1 MTYKYESG
9 DYINEKAPFFWWE
22 HKTKKL
28 KMNKK
33 QIKKFAKFLV
43 FKTEGQFHYEDDSW
57 YDCFS
62 KYINKGGKMKNKISQ
77 WLIDYVKKK
86 NGVDLTNVPSDKS
99 WTELNP
105 FRDSTRLS
113 DNVIKFINEKNL
125 SGIKSS
131 MDLVEEQSDK
141 AAKEQRELNTINKGD
156 E

>member
-1 MTYKYESG
+1 MFWNNVFRIDHSFTYSYMDRFKHY
-9 DYINEKAPFFWWE
+9 DLIWYKVYATI
-22 HKTKKL
+22 TK
-28 KMNKK
+28 
-33 QIKKFAKFLV
+33 QR
-43 FKTEGQFHYEDDSW
+43 
-57 YDCFS
+57 
-62 KYINKGGKMKNKISQ
+62 GGKMTNKVSQ

-113 DNVIKFINEKNL
+113 DNVIEFINVKNL
-125 SGIKSS
+125 SDIKSS